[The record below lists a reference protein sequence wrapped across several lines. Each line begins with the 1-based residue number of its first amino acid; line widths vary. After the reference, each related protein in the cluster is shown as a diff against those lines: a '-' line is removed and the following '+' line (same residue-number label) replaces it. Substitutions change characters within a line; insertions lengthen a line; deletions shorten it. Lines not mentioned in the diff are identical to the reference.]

1 MKKSL
6 LALAAMGAFA
16 GAAHAQSS
24 VSVYGIIDT
33 GYLSTETKSNAVT
46 PVTAQQSTLGHD
58 GALSGSRLGFRGT
71 EDLGGGMR
79 ANFNIEMGINTTDD
93 GMVANAS
100 NRNSF
105 VGLSD
110 SKLGEVRLGRFA
122 TLNKLINDS
131 TVFGG
136 GSFNGTNGGAT
147 SGWGW
152 AAQANGAGV
161 SNERI
166 NNALHYISPTFS
178 GANVQLQFVD
188 DKNDATTADAPE
200 TKVRGYFVGV
210 NYAAGN
216 VAVRYA
222 RKDVISETA
231 AVAAGAINTNTTLRL
246 DPVFG
251 LISTLAAG
259 QTTGVAAVEETRVT
273 QDSALASYDF
283 GVARI
288 IATYNNTTTSPL
300 TAANLLQ
307 RSDIT
312 VGVSVPLGNTTLLA
326 QYSQGTQAA
335 VNAQDD
341 KVAGYQLGAV
351 YNLSKRSNIY
361 AAYGSGAT
369 KDGDTNREGTD
380 RVMALGVRHTF

>member
-16 GAAHAQSS
+16 GAAQAQSS
-24 VSVYGIIDT
+24 VTVYGLIDT
-33 GYLSTETKSNAVT
+33 SYMSTETKTNAVT
-46 PVTAQQSTLGHD
+46 PVTAQTSSLGAD

-79 ANFNIEMGINTTDD
+79 ANFNIEMGINTTDS
-93 GMVANAS
+93 GMIANAS

-110 SKLGEVRLGRFA
+110 SKLGEVRIGRFA

-136 GSFNGTNGGAT
+136 GSFTTVGVPT

-188 DKNDATTADAPE
+188 DKNDVNTADAPE

-210 NYAAGN
+210 NYAAGK

-222 RKDVISETA
+222 RKDVLSETA
-231 AVAAGAINTNTTLRL
+231 AVAAAALDPTALL
-246 DPVFG
+246 LVDPVFG
-251 LISTLAAG
+251 RVGTVAAA
-259 QTTGVAAVEETRVT
+259 QMTGIAAVEETRVT
-273 QDSALASYDF
+273 QDSALASYNF
-283 GVARI
+283 GVASI
-288 IATYNNTTTSPL
+288 TATYNNTTTTPL
-300 TAANLLQ
+300 TAAGRLQ

-341 KVAGYQLGAV
+341 KVTGYQLGAV

>member
-16 GAAHAQSS
+16 GAAQAQSS
-24 VSVYGIIDT
+24 VTVYGLIDT
-33 GYLSTETKSNAVT
+33 SYMSTETKTNAVT
-46 PVTAQQSTLGHD
+46 PVTAQTSSLGAD

-79 ANFNIEMGINTTDD
+79 ANFNIEMGINTTDS
-93 GMVANAS
+93 GMIANAS

-110 SKLGEVRLGRFA
+110 SKLGEVRIGRFA

-136 GSFNGTNGGAT
+136 GSFTTVGVPT

-152 AAQANGAGV
+152 AAQANGSGV

-188 DKNDATTADAPE
+188 DKNDVNTADAPE

-210 NYAAGN
+210 NYAAGK

-222 RKDVISETA
+222 RKDVLSETA
-231 AVAAGAINTNTTLRL
+231 AVAAAALDPTALL
-246 DPVFG
+246 LVDPVFG
-251 LISTLAAG
+251 RVGTVAAA
-259 QTTGVAAVEETRVT
+259 QMTGIAAVEETRVT
-273 QDSALASYDF
+273 QDSALASYNF
-283 GVARI
+283 GVASVT
-288 IATYNNTTTSPL
+288 ATYNNTTTTPL
-300 TAANLLQ
+300 TAAGRLQ

-341 KVAGYQLGAV
+341 KVTGYQLGAV

>member
-6 LALAAMGAFA
+6 LALAAMGAFV
-16 GAAHAQSS
+16 GTVQAQSS

-33 GYLSTETKSNAVT
+33 SYLSTETKSSAAT
-46 PVTAQQSTLGHD
+46 PITAKTSTLGND
-58 GALSGSRLGFRGT
+58 GAMSGSRLGFRGT

-79 ANFNIEMGINTTDD
+79 ANFNIEMGITTTDD

-110 SKLGEVRLGRFA
+110 SKLGEIRLGRFA

-136 GSFNGTNGGAT
+136 ASFTTAGGSN

-152 AAQANGAGV
+152 AAQANGGAV

-178 GANVQLQFVD
+178 GANIQLQLVD
-188 DKNDATTADAPE
+188 DENDVTTADAPK
-200 TKVRGYFVGV
+200 TQVKGYFVGA
-210 NYAAGN
+210 NYATGN

-222 RKDVISETA
+222 RKEVKSETA
-231 AVAAGAINTNTTLRL
+231 AVAAGAINTNGTLRL

-251 LISTLAAG
+251 LISTVAAA
-259 QTTGVAAVEETRVT
+259 QATGVAAVEDTKVT
-273 QDSALASYDF
+273 QDSILASYNF
-283 GVARI
+283 GVANVV
-288 IATYNNTTTSPL
+288 ATYNNTTSSPL
-300 TAANLLQ
+300 TAANETK
-307 RSDIT
+307 RSDLTI
-312 VGVSVPLGNTTLLA
+312 GASVPLGKTTLLA
-326 QYSQGTQAA
+326 QYSQGTQKA
-335 VNAQDD
+335 VGTQDD
-341 KVAGYQLGAV
+341 KLTGLQLGAV
-351 YNLSKRSNIY
+351 YNFSKRSNIY
-361 AAYGSGAT
+361 AAYGTGKNKDGAT
-369 KDGDTNREGTD
+369 DREGTD
-380 RVMALGVRHTF
+380 TVMALGVRHTF

>member
-1 MKKSL
+1 
-6 LALAAMGAFA
+6 
-16 GAAHAQSS
+16 
-24 VSVYGIIDT
+24 
-33 GYLSTETKSNAVT
+33 
-46 PVTAQQSTLGHD
+46 
-58 GALSGSRLGFRGT
+58 
-71 EDLGGGMR
+71 MR
-79 ANFNIEMGINTTDD
+79 ANFNIEMGINTTDS
-93 GMVANAS
+93 GMIANAS

-136 GSFNGTNGGAT
+136 GSFTTVGVPT

-152 AAQANGAGV
+152 AAQANGSGV

-188 DKNDATTADAPE
+188 DKNDVNTADAPE

-210 NYAAGN
+210 NYAAGK

-222 RKDVISETA
+222 RKDVLSETA
-231 AVAAGAINTNTTLRL
+231 AVAAAALDPTALL
-246 DPVFG
+246 LVDPVFG
-251 LISTLAAG
+251 RVGTVGAA
-259 QTTGVAAVEETRVT
+259 QMTGIVAGEETRVT
-273 QDSALASYDF
+273 QDSALASYNF
-283 GVARI
+283 GFASI
-288 IATYNNTTTSPL
+288 TATYNNTTTTPL
-300 TAANLLQ
+300 TAAGRLQ

-312 VGVSVPLGNTTLLA
+312 VGASVPLGNTTLLA
-326 QYSQGTQAA
+326 QYSQGTQSA

-341 KVAGYQLGAV
+341 KVTGYQLGAV

>member
-6 LALAAMGAFA
+6 LALAAMGAFV
-16 GAAHAQSS
+16 GTVQAQSS
-24 VSVYGIIDT
+24 VTIYGIIDT
-33 GYLSTETKSNAVT
+33 SYLSTETKSAAAV
-46 PVTAQQSTLGHD
+46 PVTAKQSTIGHD
-58 GALSGSRLGFRGT
+58 GAMNGTRLGFRGT

-79 ANFNIEMGINTTDD
+79 ANFTIEMGINTTDD

-110 SKLGEVRLGRFA
+110 SKLGEIRLGRFA

-136 GSFNGTNGGAT
+136 ASFNGTNGGAT

-178 GANVQLQFVD
+178 GANIQLQLVD
-188 DKNDATTADAPE
+188 DVNDATTADAPK
-200 TKVRGYFVGV
+200 TMVKGYFVGA
-210 NYAAGN
+210 NYATGN

-222 RKDVISETA
+222 RKEVKSEQA
-231 AVAAGAINTNTTLRL
+231 AVAAAAVSPNTTLRL

-251 LISTLAAG
+251 LISTFAAA
-259 QTTGVAAVEETRVT
+259 QTTGVAAVEETQVT
-273 QDSALASYDF
+273 QDSILASYNF
-283 GVARI
+283 GVANVV
-288 IATYNNTTTSPL
+288 ATYNNTTSSPL
-300 TAANLLQ
+300 TAALETK
-307 RSDIT
+307 RSDLTI
-312 VGVSVPLGNTTLLA
+312 GASVPLGKTTLLA
-326 QYSQGTQAA
+326 QYSQGTQKA
-335 VNAQDD
+335 VGTQDD
-341 KVAGYQLGAV
+341 KLTGLQLGAV

-361 AAYGSGAT
+361 AAYGTGKNKDGAT
-369 KDGDTNREGTD
+369 DREGTD
-380 RVMALGVRHTF
+380 TVMALGVRHTF

>member
-16 GAAHAQSS
+16 GAAQAQSS
-24 VSVYGIIDT
+24 VTVYGLIDT
-33 GYLSTETKSNAVT
+33 SYMSTETKTNAVT
-46 PVTAQQSTLGHD
+46 PVTAQTSSIGAD

-79 ANFNIEMGINTTDD
+79 ANFNIEMGINTTDS
-93 GMVANAS
+93 GMIANAS

-110 SKLGEVRLGRFA
+110 SKLGEVRIGRFA

-136 GSFNGTNGGAT
+136 GSFTTVGVPT

-188 DKNDATTADAPE
+188 DKNDVNTADAPE

-210 NYAAGN
+210 NYAAGK

-222 RKDVISETA
+222 RKDVLSETA
-231 AVAAGAINTNTTLRL
+231 AVAAAALDPTALL
-246 DPVFG
+246 LVDPVFG
-251 LISTLAAG
+251 RVGTVAAA
-259 QTTGVAAVEETRVT
+259 QMTGIAAVEETRVT
-273 QDSALASYDF
+273 QDSALASYNF
-283 GVARI
+283 GVASVT
-288 IATYNNTTTSPL
+288 ATYNNTTTTPL
-300 TAANLLQ
+300 TAAGRLQ

-341 KVAGYQLGAV
+341 KVTGYQLGAV

>member
-33 GYLSTETKSNAVT
+33 GYLSTETKSSAAT
-46 PVTAQQSTLGHD
+46 PITAKTSTLGND
-58 GALSGSRLGFRGT
+58 GAMSGSRLGFRGT

-79 ANFNIEMGINTTDD
+79 ANFNIEMGITTTDT

-110 SKLGEVRLGRFA
+110 SKLGEIRLGRFA

-136 GSFNGTNGGAT
+136 ASFNGTNGGAT

-178 GANVQLQFVD
+178 GANIQLQLVD
-188 DKNDATTADAPE
+188 DVNDATTADAPK
-200 TKVRGYFVGV
+200 TMVKGYFVGA
-210 NYAAGN
+210 NYATGN

-222 RKDVISETA
+222 RKEVKSEVA
-231 AVAAGAINTNTTLRL
+231 AVAATAINTNILL
-246 DPVFG
+246 FDPVFG
-251 LISTLAAG
+251 LISTFAAG
-259 QTTGVAAVEETRVT
+259 QVTGVAAVEETKVT
-273 QDSALASYDF
+273 QDSILASYNF
-283 GVARI
+283 GVANVV
-288 IATYNNTTTSPL
+288 ATYNNTTSSPL
-300 TAANLLQ
+300 TAANETK
-307 RSDIT
+307 RSDLTI
-312 VGVSVPLGNTTLLA
+312 GASVPLGKTTLLA
-326 QYSQGTQAA
+326 QYSQGTQKA
-335 VNAQDD
+335 VGTQDD
-341 KVAGYQLGAV
+341 KLTGLQLGAV
-351 YNLSKRSNIY
+351 YNFSKRSNIY
-361 AAYGSGAT
+361 AAYGTGKNKDGAT
-369 KDGDTNREGTD
+369 DREGTD
-380 RVMALGVRHTF
+380 TVMALGVRHTF

>member
-16 GAAHAQSS
+16 GAAQAQSS
-24 VSVYGIIDT
+24 VTVYGLIDT
-33 GYLSTETKSNAVT
+33 SYMSTETKTNAVT
-46 PVTAQQSTLGHD
+46 PVTAQTSSLGAD

-79 ANFNIEMGINTTDD
+79 ANFNIEMGINTTDS
-93 GMVANAS
+93 GMIANAS

-110 SKLGEVRLGRFA
+110 SKLGEVRIGRFA

-136 GSFNGTNGGAT
+136 GSFTTVGVPT

-210 NYAAGN
+210 NYAAGK

-222 RKDVISETA
+222 RKDVLSETA
-231 AVAAGAINTNTTLRL
+231 AVAAAALDPTALL
-246 DPVFG
+246 LVDPVFG
-251 LISTLAAG
+251 RVGTVAAA
-259 QTTGVAAVEETRVT
+259 QMTGIAAVEETRVT
-273 QDSALASYDF
+273 QDSALASYNF
-283 GVARI
+283 GVASVT
-288 IATYNNTTTSPL
+288 ATYNNTTTTPL
-300 TAANLLQ
+300 TAAGRLQ

-341 KVAGYQLGAV
+341 KVTGYQLGAV

>member
-16 GAAHAQSS
+16 GAAQAQSS
-24 VSVYGIIDT
+24 VTVYGLIDT
-33 GYLSTETKSNAVT
+33 SYMSTETKTNAVT
-46 PVTAQQSTLGHD
+46 PVTAQTSSIGAD

-79 ANFNIEMGINTTDD
+79 ANFNIEMGINTTDS
-93 GMVANAS
+93 GMIANAS

-110 SKLGEVRLGRFA
+110 SKLGEVRIGRFA

-136 GSFNGTNGGAT
+136 GSFTTVGVPT

-188 DKNDATTADAPE
+188 DKNDVTTADAPE

-210 NYAAGN
+210 NYAAGK

-222 RKDVISETA
+222 RKDVLSETA
-231 AVAAGAINTNTTLRL
+231 AVAAAALDPTALL
-246 DPVFG
+246 LVDPVFG
-251 LISTLAAG
+251 RVGTVAAA
-259 QTTGVAAVEETRVT
+259 QMTGVAAVEETRVT
-273 QDSALASYDF
+273 QDSALASYNF
-283 GVARI
+283 GVASI
-288 IATYNNTTTSPL
+288 TATYNNTTTTPL
-300 TAANLLQ
+300 TAAGRLQ

-341 KVAGYQLGAV
+341 KVTGYQLGAV

>member
-16 GAAHAQSS
+16 GAAQAQSS
-24 VSVYGIIDT
+24 VTVYGLIDT
-33 GYLSTETKSNAVT
+33 SYMSTETKTNAVT
-46 PVTAQQSTLGHD
+46 PVTAQTSSLGAD

-79 ANFNIEMGINTTDD
+79 ANFNIEMGINTTDS
-93 GMVANAS
+93 GMIANAS

-110 SKLGEVRLGRFA
+110 SKLGEVRIGRFA

-136 GSFNGTNGGAT
+136 GSFTTVGVPT

-152 AAQANGAGV
+152 AAQANGSGV

-188 DKNDATTADAPE
+188 DKNDVNTADAPE

-210 NYAAGN
+210 NYAAGK

-222 RKDVISETA
+222 RKDVLSETA
-231 AVAAGAINTNTTLRL
+231 AVAAAALDPTALL
-246 DPVFG
+246 LVDPVFG
-251 LISTLAAG
+251 RVGTVAAA
-259 QTTGVAAVEETRVT
+259 QMTGIAAVEETRVT
-273 QDSALASYDF
+273 QDSALASYNF
-283 GVARI
+283 GVASI
-288 IATYNNTTTSPL
+288 TATYNNTTTTPL
-300 TAANLLQ
+300 TAAGRLQ

-341 KVAGYQLGAV
+341 KVTGYQLGAV

>member
-16 GAAHAQSS
+16 GAAQAQSS
-24 VSVYGIIDT
+24 VTVYGLIDT
-33 GYLSTETKSNAVT
+33 SYMSTETKTNAVT
-46 PVTAQQSTLGHD
+46 PVTAQTSSIGAD

-79 ANFNIEMGINTTDD
+79 ANFNIEMGINTTDS
-93 GMVANAS
+93 GMIANAT

-136 GSFNGTNGGAT
+136 GSFTTVGVPT

-188 DKNDATTADAPE
+188 DKNDVNTADAPE
-200 TKVRGYFVGV
+200 SKVRGYFVGV
-210 NYAAGN
+210 NYAAGK

-222 RKDVISETA
+222 RKDVLSETA
-231 AVAAGAINTNTTLRL
+231 AVAAAALDPTALL
-246 DPVFG
+246 LVDPVFG
-251 LISTLAAG
+251 RVGTVAAA
-259 QTTGVAAVEETRVT
+259 QMTGIAAVEETRVT
-273 QDSALASYDF
+273 QDSALASYNF
-283 GVARI
+283 GVASVT
-288 IATYNNTTTSPL
+288 ATYNNTTTTPL
-300 TAANLLQ
+300 TAAGRLQ

-341 KVAGYQLGAV
+341 KVTGYQLGAV

>member
-16 GAAHAQSS
+16 GAAQAQSS
-24 VSVYGIIDT
+24 VTVYGLIDT
-33 GYLSTETKSNAVT
+33 SYMSTETKTNAVT
-46 PVTAQQSTLGHD
+46 PVTAQTSSIGAD

-79 ANFNIEMGINTTDD
+79 ANFNIEMGINTTDS
-93 GMVANAS
+93 GMIANAT

-110 SKLGEVRLGRFA
+110 SNLGEVRIGRFA

-136 GSFNGTNGGAT
+136 GSFTTVGVPT

-152 AAQANGAGV
+152 AAQANGSGV

-188 DKNDATTADAPE
+188 DKNDVNTADAPE
-200 TKVRGYFVGV
+200 SKVRGYFVGV
-210 NYAAGN
+210 NYAAGK

-222 RKDVISETA
+222 RKDVLSETA
-231 AVAAGAINTNTTLRL
+231 AVAAAALDPTALL
-246 DPVFG
+246 LVDPVFG
-251 LISTLAAG
+251 RVGTVAAA
-259 QTTGVAAVEETRVT
+259 QMTGIAAVEETRVT
-273 QDSALASYDF
+273 QDSALASYNF
-283 GVARI
+283 GVASVT
-288 IATYNNTTTSPL
+288 ATYNNTTTTPL
-300 TAANLLQ
+300 TAAGRLQ

-341 KVAGYQLGAV
+341 KVTGYQLGAV

>member
-16 GAAHAQSS
+16 GAAQAQSS
-24 VSVYGIIDT
+24 VTVYGLIDT
-33 GYLSTETKSNAVT
+33 SYMSTETKTNAVT
-46 PVTAQQSTLGHD
+46 PVTAQTSSLGAD

-79 ANFNIEMGINTTDD
+79 ANFNIEMGINTTDS
-93 GMVANAS
+93 GMIANAT

-110 SKLGEVRLGRFA
+110 SNLGEVRIGRFA

-136 GSFNGTNGGAT
+136 GSFTTVGVPT

-152 AAQANGAGV
+152 AAQANGSGV

-188 DKNDATTADAPE
+188 DKNDVNTADAPE

-210 NYAAGN
+210 NYAAGK

-222 RKDVISETA
+222 RKDVLSETA
-231 AVAAGAINTNTTLRL
+231 AVAAAALDPTALL
-246 DPVFG
+246 LVDPVFG
-251 LISTLAAG
+251 RVGTVAAA
-259 QTTGVAAVEETRVT
+259 QMTGIAAVEETRVT
-273 QDSALASYDF
+273 QDSALASYNF
-283 GVARI
+283 GVASVT
-288 IATYNNTTTSPL
+288 ATYNNTTTTPL
-300 TAANLLQ
+300 TAAGRLQ

-341 KVAGYQLGAV
+341 KVTGYQLGAV

>member
-16 GAAHAQSS
+16 GAAQAQSS
-24 VSVYGIIDT
+24 VTVYGLIDT
-33 GYLSTETKSNAVT
+33 SYMSTETKTNAVT
-46 PVTAQQSTLGHD
+46 PVTAQTSSIGAD

-79 ANFNIEMGINTTDD
+79 ANFNIEMGINTTDS
-93 GMVANAS
+93 GMIANAT

-110 SKLGEVRLGRFA
+110 SKLGEVRIGRFA

-136 GSFNGTNGGAT
+136 GSFTTVGVPT

-152 AAQANGAGV
+152 AAQANGSGV

-188 DKNDATTADAPE
+188 DKNDVNTADAPE

-210 NYAAGN
+210 NYAAGK

-222 RKDVISETA
+222 RKDVLSETA
-231 AVAAGAINTNTTLRL
+231 AVAAAALDPTALL
-246 DPVFG
+246 LVDPVFG
-251 LISTLAAG
+251 RVGTVAAA
-259 QTTGVAAVEETRVT
+259 QMTGIAAVEETRVT
-273 QDSALASYDF
+273 QDSALASYNF
-283 GVARI
+283 GVASI
-288 IATYNNTTTSPL
+288 TATYNNTTTTPL
-300 TAANLLQ
+300 TAAGRLQ

-341 KVAGYQLGAV
+341 KVTGYQLGAV

>member
-33 GYLSTETKSNAVT
+33 GYLSTETKSNAAT

-58 GALSGSRLGFRGT
+58 GAMNGTRLGFRGT

-136 GSFNGTNGGAT
+136 ASFNGTNGGAT

-188 DKNDATTADAPE
+188 DKNDVNTADAPE

-210 NYAAGN
+210 NYAAGK

-222 RKDVISETA
+222 RKDVLSETA
-231 AVAAGAINTNTTLRL
+231 AVAAAALDPTALL
-246 DPVFG
+246 LVDPVFG
-251 LISTLAAG
+251 RVGTVAAA
-259 QTTGVAAVEETRVT
+259 QMTGIAAVEETRVT
-273 QDSALASYDF
+273 QDSALASYNF
-283 GVARI
+283 GVASVT
-288 IATYNNTTTSPL
+288 ATYNNTTTTPL
-300 TAANLLQ
+300 TAAGRLQ

-341 KVAGYQLGAV
+341 KVTGYQLGAV